1 MEIANFA
8 GLRDSLFYIGVI
20 VFSVTLFIEH
30 FFKINL
36 IIPGFFTGFF
46 KGLGVSLELL
56 GAVFLIIKRISH

>member
-8 GLRDSLFYIGVI
+8 ELRNSMFYIGVI
-20 VFSVTLFIEH
+20 VFSVSLIIEH
-30 FFKINL
+30 LFKMNFI
-36 IIPGFFTGFF
+36 TGFF

>member
-30 FFKINL
+30 LFSIN
-36 IIPGFFTGFF
+36 INVTEFF
-46 KGLGVSLELL
+46 KGFGVSLVLL
-56 GAVFLIIKRISH
+56 GTVFLIIKRTGHL